1 MYYRQGAP
9 ARRFQGKVDKV
20 GRCAYV
26 LPAFR
31 GRDAASG
38 VDRDTNTSFSTSMQQ
53 AARSTFAAANGVDRP
68 GHAPSRFWALT
79 LGSVGVV
86 YGDIGTSP
94 LYAVRESVL
103 AAVGP
108 TAPAGEEVILGILS
122 LIIWALILI
131 VSVKY
136 VIILL
141 RADNNGE
148 GGTLALMAL
157 AQRALQ
163 SRGIRTVITLGMI
176 SAALFYGDAM
186 ITPALSVLSAVEG
199 LEVVTPAFHSYVVPL
214 AVLIL
219 FALFAVQS
227 RGTARVASF
236 FGPIT
241 LVWFFA
247 LAIAGIWHIAQNPT
261 VLGAF
266 NPGHGVRFLL
276 SHGMIGLA
284 TLGAVFL
291 VVTGSEALY
300 ADLGHFGRGPI
311 RTAWFAVALPALTL
325 NYLGQGA
332 LLLGNSKAIENP
344 FFLLYPDWAL
354 LPMVV
359 LATAATVIASQAV
372 ITGAYSLTRQA
383 VQLGLLPRL
392 EIRHTSE
399 SQFGQIYMPRVNT
412 LLLIGVLL
420 LVVLFKSSGALASA
434 YGIAV
439 TGTMVVTA
447 TMALIVV
454 WRVWNWPL
462 WAAAALMIPF
472 LLIDLVFLGANML
485 KVFQGGWVPLLIG
498 AMVMVVMLTW
508 RKGAR
513 ILALKTR
520 RMETPID
527 NLIESLEK
535 TQISRV
541 PGTAVFLTADPDSAP
556 TALLHSLKH
565 YKVLHQRNIILTM
578 TTETTPRVSAVDRV
592 TIEPLGGSFQRVL
605 LRFGFMETPNVPKAL
620 GLARKEGLS
629 FDIMTTSFFLSR
641 RSVRPDSRSGMPA
654 WQDRLF
660 ILLARNADDA
670 SSYFQL
676 PTDRV
681 VEIGTQVAV

>member
-1 MYYRQGAP
+1 MQP
-9 ARRFQGKVDKV
+9 ARSEI
-20 GRCAYV
+20 
-26 LPAFR
+26 L
-31 GRDAASG
+31 AASSP
-38 VDRDTNTSFSTSMQQ
+38 DDT
-53 AARSTFAAANGVDRP
+53 ARAHR
-68 GHAPSRFWALT
+68 RFWGLT

-108 TAPAGEEVILGILS
+108 TAAAGEEVILGILS
-122 LIIWALILI
+122 LIVWALILI

-141 RADNNGE
+141 RANNNGE

-157 AQRALQ
+157 AQRAV
-163 SRGIRTVITLGMI
+163 RGRGLVVIALGMI

-199 LEVVTPAFHSYVVPL
+199 LEVMQPALHAYVVPL
-214 AVLIL
+214 AVVIL

-227 RGTARVASF
+227 RGTARVASL

-247 LAIAGIWHIAQNPT
+247 LATAGAWHVAQNPT

-266 NPGHGVRFLL
+266 NPVHGVSFLFN
-276 SHGMIGLA
+276 HGVIGLA

-300 ADLGHFGRGPI
+300 ADLGHFGPGPI
-311 RTAWFAVALPALTL
+311 RTAWFAVALPSLTI

-332 LLLGNSKAIENP
+332 LLLANPKAIENP
-344 FFLLYPDWAL
+344 FFLLYPQWAL

-372 ITGAYSLTRQA
+372 ISGAYSLTRQA
-383 VQLGLLPRL
+383 IQLGLLPRL

-399 SQFGQIYMPRVNT
+399 EQFGQIYMPRVNT
-412 LLLIGVLL
+412 LLLLGVLL
-420 LVVLFKSSGALASA
+420 LVVLFRSSGALASA

-447 TMALIVV
+447 TLALIVV

-485 KVFQGGWVPLLIG
+485 KVFHGGWVPLLIG
-498 AMVMVVMLTW
+498 GMVMVVMLTW
-508 RKGAR
+508 RRGAR
-513 ILALKTR
+513 ILAAKTR

-527 NLIESLEK
+527 GLIESLEK
-535 TQISRV
+535 KKQICRV

-565 YKVLHQRNIILTM
+565 YKVLHEQNIVLTM
-578 TTETTPRVSAVDRV
+578 ITEPTPRVAASERMR
-592 TIEPLGGSFQRVL
+592 IEALGGSFQRVI
-605 LRFGFMETPNVPKAL
+605 LRFGFMETPNVPKSL

-629 FDIMTTSFFLSR
+629 FDIMATSFFLSR
-641 RSVRPDSRSGMPA
+641 RSVRPDARSGMPA